1 MSDRSP
7 ANAGSD
13 ATLTAGSSGVAKHV
27 RAAALVAALLPV
39 AQIAV
44 APVTLFA
51 QGSGGTT
58 GSVPEPS
65 SLVLLAP
72 AAAWLARRQL
82 KK

>member
-13 ATLTAGSSGVAKHV
+13 ATLAAPSSAVAKHV

-44 APVTLFA
+44 APVTLSA

-58 GSVPEPS
+58 SSVPEPA

-72 AAAWLARRQL
+72 AAVWLARRQL

>member
-13 ATLTAGSSGVAKHV
+13 ATLAAASSGVAKHV

-44 APVTLFA
+44 APVTLSA

-65 SLVLLAP
+65 SLALLAP